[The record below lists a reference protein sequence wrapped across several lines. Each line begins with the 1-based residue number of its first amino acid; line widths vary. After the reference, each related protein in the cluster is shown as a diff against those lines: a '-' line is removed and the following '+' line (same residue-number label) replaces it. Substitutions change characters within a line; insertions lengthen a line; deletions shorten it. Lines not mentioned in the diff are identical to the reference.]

1 MSDDNAYIESLFKTL
16 KYTPKFPAGGFKC
29 IETCREWTNRFV
41 QFYNFEH
48 RHKGI
53 TYVTPAQRHEGLDV
67 EILKGRAEVYEAAR
81 QENPNRWPN
90 NVRQWKHKN
99 SVTLNGQKEPNIKT
113 IAA

>member
-1 MSDDNAYIESLFKTL
+1 MSHLLSDT
-16 KYTPKFPAGGFKC
+16 
-29 IETCREWTNRFV
+29 R
-41 QFYNFEH
+41 
-48 RHKGI
+48 
-53 TYVTPAQRHEGLDV
+53 GLDV

-90 NVRQWKHKN
+90 NVRQWKHKK

>member
-1 MSDDNAYIESLFKTL
+1 
-16 KYTPKFPAGGFKC
+16 
-29 IETCREWTNRFV
+29 V